1 MTTYN
6 ETVSEDLEV
15 QAKRGEAITF
25 TENITTTDTDL
36 VAWPKIVTENLEV
49 DDTPTPDIIAQIIE
63 LIELSDTSVATGT
76 FLGPLSDSL
85 TVADIAAV
93 TYPIIVSD
101 DLTNADTVLDIQ
113 KRIEAILEL
122 INMSDIVATQG
133 DLVAGVAVALT
144 VADIT
149 LQMDIVSE
157 DITVDDT
164 LVQLVTM
171 AHQIVE
177 NIEASLSSSNYISMF
192 QIVTDEESIADT
204 SSNTASLLA
213 ALSDGF
219 IVSDSDMLLDGVY
232 SGWVMNPENYAV
244 SKYNNFA
251 FTSSV
256 KLDTEY
262 IFGNSSGLYELGGT
276 LDDADYIQS
285 RVKTAAMTFGSSN
298 MKQVPEIYLGAD
310 NSGTVILIVHTDD
323 NATAYYELVPAT
335 QGLATQLIKTGKGLY
350 GRWWQFE
357 LVTKEN
363 STFDL
368 DTFEMFPIQFGRKLR

>member
-1 MTTYN
+1 
-6 ETVSEDLEV
+6 
-15 QAKRGEAITF
+15 
-25 TENITTTDTDL
+25 
-36 VAWPKIVTENLEV
+36 
-49 DDTPTPDIIAQIIE
+49 
-63 LIELSDTSVATGT
+63 
-76 FLGPLSDSL
+76 
-85 TVADIAAV
+85 
-93 TYPIIVSD
+93 
-101 DLTNADTVLDIQ
+101 
-113 KRIEAILEL
+113 
-122 INMSDIVATQG
+122 
-133 DLVAGVAVALT
+133 
-144 VADIT
+144 
-149 LQMDIVSE
+149 
-157 DITVDDT
+157 
-164 LVQLVTM
+164 
-171 AHQIVE
+171 
-177 NIEASLSSSNYISMF
+177 
-192 QIVTDEESIADT
+192 
-204 SSNTASLLA
+204 
-213 ALSDGF
+213 
-219 IVSDSDMLLDGVY
+219 MLLDGVY